1 MIRKKASREELSLR
15 PSGGVL
21 SRHGRL
27 RRFLHYAGL
36 VLIFASALV
45 LAGFLRFADAV
56 TTFTPPVD
64 AKADAIVVLT
74 GGYQRIDQAI
84 ELLRKGMGR
93 RLLISGVHPTT
104 TPAQIRKVTQSSPD
118 LFECCVDVGY
128 EAMDTIGN
136 ANETS
141 RWIHD
146 RGYSSVLV
154 VTSNYH
160 MPRSLMELR
169 RIDPSTTFIPLSGG
183 HFRPEDDGLVCGT
196 QSLEDAAFRIWQD
209 AGRLCARRHRLGCRR
224 GTAFQEPSCQGGMII
239 RES

>member
-1 MIRKKASREELSLR
+1 MDRMTRKKASREELSPR
-15 PSGGVL
+15 PAGGVL

-27 RRFLHYAGL
+27 RRFLHYGGL

-169 RIDPSTTFIPLSGG
+169 RIDPSTTFIPYPVVISDLKTTAWYAEPNLLRTLLSEYGKTLVAYARG
-183 HFRPEDDGLVCGT
+183 IIGWGVGEGLRSKSHLAKV
-196 QSLEDAAFRIWQD
+196 E
-209 AGRLCARRHRLGCRR
+209 
-224 GTAFQEPSCQGGMII
+224 
-239 RES
+239 